1 MDLKKELEIMGDM
14 DVMMSPEWAIT
25 KVISL
30 LSRVNSDSFNIV
42 IGDENLEFYAHRLN
56 NYKINHQ
63 RQEIKDG
70 NNNRFHVLSV
80 KQIERKN
87 AIYSFMGSEVSALI
101 TPYTLAKD
109 VQEFLSTR
117 VRSAN
122 KENIRMEIRY

>member
-1 MDLKKELEIMGDM
+1 MDLKKELEIIGDM
-14 DVMMSPEWAIT
+14 DAMMSPEGAIT
-25 KVISL
+25 KVIGL
-30 LSRVNSDSFNIV
+30 LSHVNTNSFNIV

-56 NYKINHQ
+56 NCKINHQ
-63 RQEIKDG
+63 KQEIKDG
-70 NNNRFHVLSV
+70 NNNIFHVLSV

-117 VRSAN
+117 VRGAN